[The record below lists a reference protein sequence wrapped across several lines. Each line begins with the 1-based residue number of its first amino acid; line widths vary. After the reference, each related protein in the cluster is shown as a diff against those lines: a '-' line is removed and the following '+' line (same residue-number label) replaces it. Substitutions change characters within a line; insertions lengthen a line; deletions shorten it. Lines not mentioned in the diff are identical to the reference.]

1 MLDDSINNT
10 NLSDRSYNQ
19 TSDNTKI
26 DQEILKNLDMSMP
39 IKNNKQTKI
48 DDTQAIFDSVFE
60 LNDKLKPKK
69 TENISKDENVHFRF
83 TENNANK
90 ENSYDNS
97 NFNSEKQKKS
107 EKIVLNQTPV
117 QNKNYSTPPISKEN
131 DSSVKFVKKNTQE
144 TSFENVVIPS
154 NLKMKDEHLPYFCD
168 LQNVLI
174 LFSEMKSRVDTLAK
188 EKVKIQEA
196 NEILKNTNKKVQSD
210 LENSENG
217 KRILFQN

>member
-1 MLDDSINNT
+1 
-10 NLSDRSYNQ
+10 
-19 TSDNTKI
+19 
-26 DQEILKNLDMSMP
+26 MSMP
-39 IKNNKQTKI
+39 INNNKQTKI

-97 NFNSEKQKKS
+97 NFISEKQKKS

-117 QNKNYSTPPISKEN
+117 QNKNYSTPQISKEN